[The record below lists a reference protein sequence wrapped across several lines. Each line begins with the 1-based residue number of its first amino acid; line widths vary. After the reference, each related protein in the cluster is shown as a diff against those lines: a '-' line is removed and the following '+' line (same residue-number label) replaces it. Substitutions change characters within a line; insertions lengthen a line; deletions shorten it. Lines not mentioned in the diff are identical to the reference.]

1 MDFDQLQKELNRRPI
16 SEEEIREAFKRV
28 TDDQW
33 KFLLDY
39 FKKDDKEDVIR
50 IFIEV
55 LREDQIQ

>member
-16 SEEEIREAFKRV
+16 SEEEIREAFNRV